1 MTAIKYDYVTVRSLF
16 ASALL
21 AIMML
26 LGVTAL
32 MAETVEQQPTEQ
44 AEDSKAY
51 ETLPYNRQ
59 LLLNKIN
66 RRLDKLQMS
75 YINQLYKG
83 ERHEAQVL
91 LDEIRKAANILA
103 YTAPVE
109 PKIITIKETP
119 QVTINVA
126 PPEPPAP
133 RLRAMDNETFLDLK
147 KSIRRNSFGDDGLDV
162 LKTAAEG
169 NYFKSSQIVDILSL
183 FVYSDDKLKALEI
196 SYPKC
201 IDTQS
206 NFKIVD
212 AFLFDSDK
220 KEAQEIINR
229 KKN

>member
-1 MTAIKYDYVTVRSLF
+1 MTASKRNRLLSV
-16 ASALL
+16 ALL
-21 AIMML
+21 AMLML
-26 LGVTAL
+26 LSLSTL
-32 MAETVEQQPTEQ
+32 IAEESKEQPTQ
-44 AEDSKAY
+44 QTEDSKAY

-66 RRLDKLQMS
+66 RRLDKLQLS
-75 YINQLYKG
+75 YISQLYKG

-133 RLRAMDNETFLDLK
+133 KLRAMDNETFLDLK
-147 KSIRRNSFGDDGLDV
+147 QSIRRNSFGNDGLNI

-220 KEAQEIINR
+220 RVAQEIINR